1 MRLVIGGVIKQ
12 ILGSFRMEQIVLAFE
27 KLSIN
32 MTPATNQQI
41 SALKRAGVIV
51 MTVTQCPLI
60 SKRDAE
66 RLIAYLNANSGQVNF
81 CNAETYNSVESN
93 QSISSQL
100 GYPGQAAGLGRS
112 NVLESPM
119 FDLHT
124 AANLGPSVSGH
135 AMLNLHTSVNLGASG
150 SGRPMFDLQTATNL
164 EPSVSGPQMFDLH
177 NAANLGPSVSGPPIF
192 DLHTNAPRQY
202 PPWLRTGQAEPQ
214 LFKPAFDFNVQ
225 KFGDSMNYQLMIPKD
240 LLDGIAPLKITDDS
254 KELWKFYQVL
264 DFMAHEKQV
273 LILIDT
279 DNIYGFAFRS
289 LRQRFPKG
297 SFIEHHRHKQNEI
310 AATAW
315 ALDLQ
320 KPNTMKDPN
329 QKKYLIGDWFSS
341 AGFEAP
347 AVIFIT
353 KYQDAANNAT
363 FCQRAKAKLVIYHV
377 PKVNIYHHDVS
388 NPRHSYHSCA
398 PTDSMGNLIRSRDR
412 NCNSCGE
419 IKPDGTFSICLKEKV
434 WTVVD
439 LQGWSYI
446 KDFLKPSQI
455 QHLIDNSPPPC
466 QGTKKSETDQ
476 PQKKINSINESEL
489 HSESDL
495 NLNSDSESDS
505 DSESE
510 SELNLIRVRNQNRII
525 RHRFN

>member
-1 MRLVIGGVIKQ
+1 MNSDSLEETFINGQSIPSFNIGGEMRLVIGGVIKQ
-12 ILGSFRMEQIVLAFE
+12 TLGSFHMEQIFQALD
-27 KLSIN
+27 KLLIN

-41 SALKRAGVIV
+41 SALKRAGVIA
-51 MTVTQCPLI
+51 MTFTQCPLI
-60 SKRDAE
+60 SKKDAE

-81 CNAETYNSVESN
+81 CNAETY
-93 QSISSQL
+93 
-100 GYPGQAAGLGRS
+100 
-112 NVLESPM
+112 
-119 FDLHT
+119 
-124 AANLGPSVSGH
+124 
-135 AMLNLHTSVNLGASG
+135 
-150 SGRPMFDLQTATNL
+150 
-164 EPSVSGPQMFDLH
+164 
-177 NAANLGPSVSGPPIF
+177 
-192 DLHTNAPRQY
+192 
-202 PPWLRTGQAEPQ
+202 
-214 LFKPAFDFNVQ
+214 FDFNVQ

-289 LRQRFPKG
+289 LRQRLPKG

-377 PKVNIYHHDVS
+377 PKVKIYHHDVS
-388 NPRHSYHSCA
+388 NPIHSYHAS
-398 PTDSMGNLIRSRDR
+398 PPMDSMGNLIRTRDI
-412 NCNSCGE
+412 NCYSCGE
-419 IKPDGTFSICLKEKV
+419 IKPGIFSICMKDKV
-434 WTVVD
+434 WTVID
-439 LQGWSYI
+439 LQGYDI

-466 QGTKKSETDQ
+466 QGTKKSETNQ
-476 PQKKINSINESEL
+476 PQKKIKSINESES
-489 HSESDL
+489 HSESNLDL
-495 NLNSDSESDS
+495 DSDSESYSDS

-510 SELNLIRVRNQNRII
+510 SESELNMIRNPDTESESDYSP
-525 RHRFN
+525 

>member
-1 MRLVIGGVIKQ
+1 
-12 ILGSFRMEQIVLAFE
+12 
-27 KLSIN
+27 

-41 SALKRAGVIV
+41 SALKRAGVIA
-51 MTVTQCPLI
+51 MTITQCPLI

-66 RLIAYLNANSGQVNF
+66 RLIAYFNANSG
-81 CNAETYNSVESN
+81 
-93 QSISSQL
+93 
-100 GYPGQAAGLGRS
+100 
-112 NVLESPM
+112 
-119 FDLHT
+119 
-124 AANLGPSVSGH
+124 
-135 AMLNLHTSVNLGASG
+135 
-150 SGRPMFDLQTATNL
+150 
-164 EPSVSGPQMFDLH
+164 
-177 NAANLGPSVSGPPIF
+177 
-192 DLHTNAPRQY
+192 
-202 PPWLRTGQAEPQ
+202 
-214 LFKPAFDFNVQ
+214 FDFNVQ

-264 DFMAHEKQV
+264 GFMKHEKQV
-273 LILIDT
+273 LILMDT

-289 LRQRFPKG
+289 LRQQMPKG

-315 ALDLQ
+315 ASDLQ

-377 PKVNIYHHDVS
+377 PKVKIYHHDAS
-388 NPRHSYHSCA
+388 NPIQSCHA
-398 PTDSMGNLIRSRDR
+398 CPPMDSMGNLGLPRES
-412 NCNSCGE
+412 NCNNCGE
-419 IKPDGTFSICLKEKV
+419 GAGTFSICLKEKV
-434 WTVVD
+434 WTVID
-439 LQGWSYI
+439 LQGWSPFDI

-455 QHLIDNSPPPC
+455 QHLIDNSPQPR

-476 PQKKINSINESEL
+476 PQKKINSINESES

-495 NLNSDSESDS
+495 DLDSDSESDS
-505 DSESE
+505 DSELE
-510 SELNLIRVRNQNRII
+510 SELNLIRVRNPDTESESDYSP
-525 RHRFN
+525 